1 VPVLLERDARTII
14 LAELESPLLARM
26 TPTEMRAVQRY
37 TQLATTAL
45 WVTDGGVIQG
55 HNPEKSLVFG
65 LAKAVMTEHPS
76 FHLCSLDVDS
86 GSGDR
91 ENTNS
96 ALLIVETEMKFH
108 RNPNAEA
115 DTELVEKDGLVYISR
130 YVGDYTENTD
140 FERHIG
146 FNLTVGGMP
155 HGNGALKLQFEKV
168 GKLESFYFDKQDLK
182 PLVEGEV
189 LIDVDAVPLHLSVC
203 AILLSPY
210 PIIEL
215 TISQLVEALKG
226 KSTSPHFGTEV
237 AGTVRAVGSG
247 CRLKPEDYVYCVHP
261 HHFDTAVVI
270 HEDQCELL
278 SAQDLAGDLLG
289 QVHPLVTSLHLAGLL
304 RLESGNQV
312 LIDCE
317 ETQLAYMFAQ
327 VALLR
332 CSEVYVACRSGSVLD
347 KLQRLGTKAR
357 LVD

>member
-65 LAKAVMTEHPS
+65 LAKAVMTEQPS

-140 FERHIG
+140 FERHISS
-146 FNLTVGGMP
+146 NLTVGGIP
-155 HGNGALKLQFEKV
+155 QGIGAFKLQFEKV

-182 PLVEGEV
+182 PMVEGEV

-215 TISQLVEALKG
+215 TIPQLVEALKG

-247 CRLKPEDYVYCVHP
+247 CRLKPGDYVYCVHP
-261 HHFDTAVVI
+261 HHFDTAVVM

-304 RLESGNQV
+304 RLESDNQV
-312 LIDCE
+312 IVDCE
-317 ETQLAYMFAQ
+317 ET
-327 VALLR
+327 
-332 CSEVYVACRSGSVLD
+332 
-347 KLQRLGTKAR
+347 
-357 LVD
+357 